1 VIFERREIEELFW
14 GLIFKCARFGFE
26 VYEILRS
33 ITKLR
38 EIESFLEVEK
48 IPQGLITFG
57 WEK

>member
-1 VIFERREIEELFW
+1 VIFERREIEELLW

-33 ITKLR
+33 ITKLQ

-48 IPQGLITFG
+48 VPRRLITFG
-57 WEK
+57 WD